1 MDNTFLTYLDQKSLN
16 ALIANGLVGR
26 NDWAEFRREAIA
38 ALTSPAVIRSKVPL
52 VNIQNDPIQSEGDV
66 FS

>member
-38 ALTSPAVIRSKVPL
+38 ALTSPSDSVKGSPGQHTK
-52 VNIQNDPIQSEGDV
+52 
-66 FS
+66 